1 MADPTSS
8 SGSIGAG
15 QYQPEDGNSD
25 FMVMTFIIRRM
36 MAKLD
41 TMKLVQV
48 VAVHGGGETAPPP
61 TVDVQ
66 LLIKQI
72 DGSGN
77 ATPHGV
83 VYGIPVWR
91 AQGGDNAIVLDP
103 KKGDI
108 GYVDCSDRDISS
120 LKAAAANGNAGQVTP
135 GSNRRYNIAD
145 GVYVGGTLNK
155 KPVQYVL
162 FTDDTIKV
170 VDKTGNVVLMSS
182 TGIELT
188 PKSGLPVK
196 VNGNLIV
203 TENFQLG
210 GTIQAQPGGTYG
222 GDIVTTGNIISNGVG
237 LTTHTHT
244 QAPDSHGDVEEP
256 TGPGAG

>member
-1 MADPTSS
+1 MAAPTSS
-8 SGSIGAG
+8 SGSVGAG
-15 QYQPEDGNSD
+15 QYVPEDGNSD

-48 VAVHGGGETAPPP
+48 VAVHGGGEAAPPP

-66 LLIKQI
+66 LLVKQI

-83 VYGIPVWR
+83 VYGIPAWR

-108 GYVDCSDRDISS
+108 GYVDCSDRDISN
-120 LKAAAANGNAGQVTP
+120 LKAAAAKGSSGQVNP

-145 GVYVGGTLNK
+145 GVYVGGALNK

-170 VDKTGNVVLMSS
+170 VDKTGNVVLLSS
-182 TGIELT
+182 AGITLT
-188 PKSGLPVK
+188 PSGALPVK
-196 VNGNLIV
+196 VVGNLIV
-203 TENFQLG
+203 TGNLQLG
-210 GTIQAQPGGTYG
+210 GTIQAQPGGIYG
-222 GDIVTTGNIISNGVG
+222 GNIVTTGSITANGVG
-237 LTTHTHT
+237 LATHTHT
-244 QAPDSHGDVEEP
+244 QPNDAHGDVELP
-256 TGPGAG
+256 TSTGTG